1 MPATDGS
8 RGQVKVSKTAVHT
21 CKNVHLL
28 TGTLLAPDVPNYFHR
43 KILNLLTVWIEF
55 GQGFIVVIY
64 HTYIHISSYMSR
76 LIVDSETLLIK
87 DKKQKQQI
95 STYIH
100 SSKEHGFEVL

>member
-1 MPATDGS
+1 M
-8 RGQVKVSKTAVHT
+8 
-21 CKNVHLL
+21 
-28 TGTLLAPDVPNYFHR
+28 
-43 KILNLLTVWIEF
+43 
-55 GQGFIVVIY
+55 VIY

-100 SSKEHGFEVL
+100 SSKEHGFEVF